1 MEKYGIIKALRKRYE
16 ADVAA
21 AIANIEVYDSNPA
34 GIGDHADI
42 VSAVDCEVV
51 KLSEA
56 VDKIEA
62 LKEEW
67 QNDQKQFKN
76 ISSKFLLY

>member
-1 MEKYGIIKALRKRYE
+1 MEKYEILKALRKRYE

-21 AIANIEVYDSNPA
+21 AIANIEVYNENPA
-34 GIGDHADI
+34 GIGEHADI

-51 KLSEA
+51 KLTNA

-62 LKEEW
+62 LIE
-67 QNDQKQFKN
+67 F
-76 ISSKFLLY
+76 FRV

>member
-1 MEKYGIIKALRKRYE
+1 MLEKVVTERYEILKALRKRYE

-21 AIANIEVYDSNPA
+21 AIANIEVYNENPA
-34 GIGDHADI
+34 GIGEHADI

-51 KLSEA
+51 KLTNA

-62 LKEEW
+62 LKE
-67 QNDQKQFKN
+67 F
-76 ISSKFLLY
+76 FRV

>member
-1 MEKYGIIKALRKRYE
+1 MNDGVKMNQEILRALRKRYE

-21 AIANIEVYDSNPA
+21 AVANIEVYNTNPA

-62 LKEEW
+62 LKE
-67 QNDQKQFKN
+67 F
-76 ISSKFLLY
+76 FRV

>member
-1 MEKYGIIKALRKRYE
+1 MVEKYEILKALRKRYE

-21 AIANIEVYDSNPA
+21 AIANIEVYNSNPA
-34 GIGDHADI
+34 GIGEHSDI

-51 KLSEA
+51 KLTDA

-62 LKEEW
+62 LKE
-67 QNDQKQFKN
+67 F
-76 ISSKFLLY
+76 FRV

>member
-1 MEKYGIIKALRKRYE
+1 MEKYEIIKALRKRYE

-21 AIANIEVYDSNPA
+21 AIANIEVYNENPA
-34 GIGDHADI
+34 GIGEHADI

-51 KLSEA
+51 KLTNA

-62 LKEEW
+62 LKE
-67 QNDQKQFKN
+67 F
-76 ISSKFLLY
+76 FRV

>member
-1 MEKYGIIKALRKRYE
+1 MMEKEVAEKYEILKALRKRYE

-21 AIANIEVYDSNPA
+21 AIANIEVYNENPA
-34 GIGDHADI
+34 GIGEHADI

-51 KLSEA
+51 KLTNA

-62 LKEEW
+62 LKE
-67 QNDQKQFKN
+67 F
-76 ISSKFLLY
+76 FRV

>member
-1 MEKYGIIKALRKRYE
+1 MEKYEILKALRKRYE

-21 AIANIEVYDSNPA
+21 AVANIEVYNENPA
-34 GIGDHADI
+34 GIGEHADI

-51 KLSEA
+51 KLTNA

-62 LKEEW
+62 LKE
-67 QNDQKQFKN
+67 F
-76 ISSKFLLY
+76 FRV

>member
-1 MEKYGIIKALRKRYE
+1 MMEEEVVEKYEILKALRKRYE

-21 AIANIEVYDSNPA
+21 AIANIEVYNENPA
-34 GIGDHADI
+34 GIGEHADI

-51 KLSEA
+51 KLTNA

-62 LKEEW
+62 LKE
-67 QNDQKQFKN
+67 FF
-76 ISSKFLLY
+76 IV

>member
-1 MEKYGIIKALRKRYE
+1 MMEEEVVEKYEILKALRKRYE

-21 AIANIEVYDSNPA
+21 AIANIEVYNENPA
-34 GIGDHADI
+34 GIGEHADI

-51 KLSEA
+51 KLTNA

-62 LKEEW
+62 LKE
-67 QNDQKQFKN
+67 F
-76 ISSKFLLY
+76 FRV

>member
-1 MEKYGIIKALRKRYE
+1 MVEKYEILKALRKRYE

-21 AIANIEVYDSNPA
+21 AIANIEVYNENPA
-34 GIGDHADI
+34 GIGEHADI

-51 KLSEA
+51 KLTNA

-62 LKEEW
+62 LKE
-67 QNDQKQFKN
+67 F
-76 ISSKFLLY
+76 FRV

>member
-1 MEKYGIIKALRKRYE
+1 MEEEVVEKYEILKALRKRYE

-21 AIANIEVYDSNPA
+21 AIANIEVYNENPA
-34 GIGDHADI
+34 GIGEHADI

-51 KLSEA
+51 KLTNA

-62 LKEEW
+62 LKE
-67 QNDQKQFKN
+67 F
-76 ISSKFLLY
+76 FRV